1 MVCPAIHTD
10 TLATKPTLAH
20 ELCATMRTRDNIM
33 GRLLYGDSA
42 LVIEF
47 DDRTLTHVHLV
58 INAKLRRGEGFFFSW
73 KDDPAVGNGRSSIW
87 LENSIPLFFKF
98 STSERHQINREWL
111 EQLTVSAN
119 QPQGMFLLGEPGRDT
134 PPPRSHV

>member
-1 MVCPAIHTD
+1 
-10 TLATKPTLAH
+10 
-20 ELCATMRTRDNIM
+20 M

-47 DDRTLTHVHLV
+47 DDRTLAHVHLV

-87 LENSIPLFFKF
+87 LENSIPLYFKF
-98 STSERHQINREWL
+98 SGSERHSINREWL
-111 EQLTVSAN
+111 DQLTVSAN
-119 QPQGMFLLGEPGRDT
+119 QPQGMYLLNEPGRIT
-134 PPPRSHV
+134 PQPRSRV

>member
-1 MVCPAIHTD
+1 
-10 TLATKPTLAH
+10 
-20 ELCATMRTRDNIM
+20 M

-58 INAKLRRGEGFFFSW
+58 IAAKLRRSEGFFFSW

-98 STSERHQINREWL
+98 STPTRHIINREWL

-119 QPQGMFLLGEPGRDT
+119 QPQGMHLLSEPGRET